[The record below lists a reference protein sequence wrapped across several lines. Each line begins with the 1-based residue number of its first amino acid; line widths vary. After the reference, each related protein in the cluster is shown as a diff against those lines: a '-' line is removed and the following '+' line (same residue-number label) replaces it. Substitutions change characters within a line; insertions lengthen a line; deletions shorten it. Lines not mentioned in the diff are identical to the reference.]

1 MRFSRIYPFTNVCSR
16 LVCNRLFTLA
26 GQMNFRFLI
35 ALFSLLTI
43 GVRAQSYPVQVS
55 AQLVPPFSGYLP
67 DYASP
72 GNDNLRIFI
81 TFMDFSQP
89 SYDVKLKFKLS
100 GNNVSIQSKSWY
112 YAGPF
117 TLEPGVPL
125 MLSGTDFSGM
135 LNAANNDYSGI
146 TLAQYNQS
154 KVLPEG
160 FYTIEVTAYDAAN
173 PLPIQVSNTGLT
185 QAWMMLCDPPITN
198 LPACGN
204 EVPSSDPQFLTFSW
218 TPLSMTAPQS
228 ALGTEYLFELWEVMP
243 PNNSPGNVVQS
254 TAPIYTTTTNLT
266 MITYGIAEPSLQIGW
281 TYVWR
286 VRAYDLDG
294 RALFRNNGY
303 SQVCTFQFGD
313 NSELLGNLAQLT
325 LSAQVLTHRQARC
338 TWDSL
343 GAYASYHLEFRKL
356 NTPNWFPVN
365 TSNSNV
371 RITSLEPLTQYE
383 AQVHGIF
390 PNGNDGPWSNIVTF
404 TTPAQA
410 VLNCGDASPPP
421 AQQNFSPLTQ
431 ASVGMIWQVGQF
443 EMIVTQLNN
452 LANPSGLYSGL
463 GKIIMPLGVTLNV
476 QYNNIQIGQDQI
488 MYAGQVKAVTEG
500 VSSWMMQWQMTY
512 HYDTSYF
519 FNGHIDSIYVNNG
532 QIIIIDENGNQT
544 TVPIDPNGG
553 VLITDSNGN
562 QWIVNADGTVTLV
575 TGGFLL
581 PLTNDTLNDQE
592 MRIMKGAMTII
603 RNELSPQV
611 VSTKESAMN
620 TAEQNLQTHSDQ
632 QKQVIFGNNNQTQP
646 PTQVDDKYED
656 IVFVEEN
663 ADPNSPGDVL
673 GSTYKTAQV
682 EYYAAKVLLIM
693 SRENCPDEELDL
705 VGQYLTV
712 NSILFK
718 QYCTQQLAAGKTEA
732 QISQLVAE
740 NGIKVMVRMVL
751 IKQMSPEQHE

>member
-55 AQLVPPFSGYLP
+55 VQLVPPFSGYLP

-125 MLSGTDFSGM
+125 MLSGTDLAAM

-185 QAWMMLCDPPITN
+185 QAWMMLCDPPMTN

-266 MITYGIAEPSLQIGW
+266 MITYGIAEPPLQIGW

-303 SQVCTFQFGD
+303 SQICTFQFGD

-365 TSNSNV
+365 TSNSNA

-410 VLNCGDASPPP
+410 VLNCGEASPPP

-431 ASVGMIWQVGQF
+431 ANVGMIWQVGQF

-452 LANPSGLYSGL
+452 LANPGGLYSGL

-500 VSSWMMQWQMTY
+500 VSSWVMQWNLFTLFETVDYNYAGGVDSVYVVNGMIVIVGDSGQVSITAYQPPYTIQDANGTMYTIMPDGSIVVENPIPHIELSAAQINIY
-512 HYDTSYF
+512 TMALQAMRSENSEQLIAQYEQDLNTARSAFRNTLNQQFGLDYSVPSPPAPAGRVTLTPIGYDT
-519 FNGHIDSIYVNNG
+519 
-532 QIIIIDENGNQT
+532 
-544 TVPIDPNGG
+544 
-553 VLITDSNGN
+553 TD
-562 QWIVNADGTVTLV
+562 QA
-575 TGGFLL
+575 
-581 PLTNDTLNDQE
+581 
-592 MRIMKGAMTII
+592 
-603 RNELSPQV
+603 
-611 VSTKESAMN
+611 
-620 TAEQNLQTHSDQ
+620 LQ
-632 QKQVIFGNNNQTQP
+632 P
-646 PTQVDDKYED
+646 
-656 IVFVEEN
+656 
-663 ADPNSPGDVL
+663 
-673 GSTYKTAQV
+673 TAQ
-682 EYYAAKVLLIM
+682 ELAMKQAEFNFINAKVCRAFAKPNPSEFDFDLLANFLYM
-693 SRENCPDEELDL
+693 NGMPSH
-705 VGQYLTV
+705 QYLA
-712 NSILFK
+712 
-718 QYCTQQLAAGKTEA
+718 QQLAVGASQQQLATEVKDSMYEFIA
-732 QISQLVAE
+732 SLLRS
-740 NGIKVMVRMVL
+740 KVFTNP
-751 IKQMSPEQHE
+751 K